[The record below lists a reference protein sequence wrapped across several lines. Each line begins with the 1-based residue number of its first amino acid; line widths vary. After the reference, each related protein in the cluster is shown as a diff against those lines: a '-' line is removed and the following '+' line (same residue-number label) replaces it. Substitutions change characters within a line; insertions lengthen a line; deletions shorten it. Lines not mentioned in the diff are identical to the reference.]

1 MGGDAAAV
9 LVDFA
14 GAVRRAGVPASPD
27 RVQALA
33 AAADALG
40 PTELY
45 WAGRLT
51 LCGCVDDV
59 ARYDAAYRAWISGQR
74 TAPARPVPVGAP
86 RRYVVPFGLD
96 GSRDGEAGRA
106 ASKPVAARASDHEM
120 LRHGDLAD
128 LSAQERAEVQRLVAL
143 LRPATPLRPARRYRS
158 ATAARIDPRRS
169 LAAIRRSLGE
179 PARLAHRRRRKR
191 PRRLVLLVDVSGS
204 MAPYADA
211 LLRFAHAAVRC
222 RPTTTEVFTLGT
234 RLTRVTRALRH
245 RDPGAA
251 LAAAGA
257 AIPDWSGGTRL
268 GDALTLFV
276 RRYAHPGLARG
287 AVVVV
292 FSDGW
297 ERGDPAPLAEATAR
311 LRRLSHQVVWVSPH
325 RDRPGFAPTA
335 AGLAAVLP
343 NLDHLVAGHSLAA
356 LAELV
361 TIIER
366 SGPPPARD
374 GGNQTTGTGI
384 PTASNVVIDVPNFA
398 FGR

>member
-1 MGGDAAAV
+1 MAGDAVAV
-9 LVDFA
+9 LVEFA
-14 GAVRRAGVPASPD
+14 AAVRRAGVPASPD
-27 RVQALA
+27 RVHALA

-40 PTELY
+40 PTGLY

-51 LCGCVDDV
+51 LCGCVDDI
-59 ARYDAAYRAWISGQR
+59 ARYDAAYRAWVSGEAA
-74 TAPARPVPVGAP
+74 APARRVPVGSP

-96 GSRDGEAGRA
+96 GTGRRAAGEAA
-106 ASKPVAARASDHEM
+106 AKPVATRASDHDS
-120 LRHGDLAD
+120 LRHRDYAA
-128 LSAQERAEVQRLVAL
+128 LSAAEREEARRLVAL
-143 LRPATPLRPARRYRS
+143 LRPAAPLRRARRYRP
-158 ATAARIDPRRS
+158 ATGARIDPRRS
-169 LAAIRRSLGE
+169 LAALRRSFGE
-179 PARLAHRRRRKR
+179 PARLAHRRRGDR

-222 RPTTTEVFTLGT
+222 RPTATEVFTVGT

-245 RDPGAA
+245 RDPDAA
-251 LAAAGA
+251 LTAAGA

-268 GDALTLFV
+268 GESLAVFV
-276 RRYAHPGLARG
+276 RRYAHPGLARR

-311 LRRLSHQVVWVSPH
+311 LRRLAHRIVWVSPH

-335 AGLAAVLP
+335 GGLAAVLP

-361 TIIER
+361 GIIG
-366 SGPPPARD
+366 SRD
-374 GGNQTTGTGI
+374 
-384 PTASNVVIDVPNFA
+384 A
-398 FGR
+398 